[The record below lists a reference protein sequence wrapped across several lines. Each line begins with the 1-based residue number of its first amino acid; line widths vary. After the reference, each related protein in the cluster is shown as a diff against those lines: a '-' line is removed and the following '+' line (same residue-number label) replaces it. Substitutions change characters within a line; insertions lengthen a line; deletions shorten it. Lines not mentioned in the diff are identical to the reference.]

1 MHIGQKVVPI
11 IKLKN
16 FMDYNEDILNETEEG
31 DGWSEDESTEE
42 EEGAET
48 PSEELDDDWT
58 GEDEDM

>member
-31 DGWSEDESTEE
+31 DGWSEDESTG